1 MDLLGSFVIACS
13 MYSKIPMPRIQ
24 WTKERMKYVMCFFP
38 IVGVVMGILLCVL
51 GRIAGLLGIQ
61 EGSLVFA
68 ALGTVFPVLVTGG
81 IHMDGYL
88 DVTDARASYG
98 EKEKKL
104 EILKDSHV
112 GAFAVIGFGVYLL
125 LYLAVFSSVPADGFP
140 LVGAVYVL
148 TRAMSGLA
156 VVAFP
161 KAKKSGLAAS
171 FSDGAHKKAVKAW
184 MAVYIAACLG
194 FLFWYGGMI
203 IGNCC
208 CLASICVFW
217 YYRRM
222 AVKEFGGITGDLAGY
237 FLQVAELVL
246 LAVLA
251 VALSLERMP
260 VL

>member
-24 WTKERMKYVMCFFP
+24 WTEERMKYVMCFFP
-38 IVGVVMGILLCVL
+38 IVGVVMGILLCVF
-51 GRIAGLLGIQ
+51 GWISGWLGIQ
-61 EGSLVFA
+61 EGSLIFA
-68 ALGTVFPVLVTGG
+68 ALGTALPILVTGG

-104 EILKDSHV
+104 EILKDPHV
-112 GAFAVIGFGVYLL
+112 GAFAVIGCGVYLL
-125 LYLAVFSSVPADGFP
+125 LYLAVFSAMPSDGFP

-171 FSDGAHKKAVKAW
+171 FSDGAQKQAVKAW

-194 FLFWYGGMI
+194 FMFWYGGSI
-203 IGNCC
+203 IGICC

-217 YYRRM
+217 YYRWM

-237 FLQVAELVL
+237 FLQLAELVL

-251 VALSLERMP
+251 AALWLEGMP
-260 VL
+260 V